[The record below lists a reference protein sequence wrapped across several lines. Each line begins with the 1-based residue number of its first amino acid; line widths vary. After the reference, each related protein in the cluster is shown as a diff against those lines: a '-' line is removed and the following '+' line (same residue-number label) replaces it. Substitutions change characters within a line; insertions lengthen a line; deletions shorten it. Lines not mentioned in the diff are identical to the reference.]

1 MPLPPY
7 LPIDPDA
14 KALLQI
20 RARAENPSLSGK
32 NNAFDAFIGVE
43 QSIRAFDLVHHG
55 CREGIVVVGAVQ
67 GEDDDRR
74 FGGVVR

>member
-1 MPLPPY
+1 MPIPPY

-14 KALLQI
+14 KSLLQI
-20 RARAENPSLSGK
+20 CARAENPSLSGK

-43 QSIRAFDLVHHG
+43 QCVCVFDFVHHG

-67 GEDDDRR
+67 GEDDD
-74 FGGVVR
+74 